1 MSIDQIEELAWVLC
15 DIPKHPSIKSCEQ
28 CGNKHCHA
36 IYYAERAINAGYR
49 KQSAV
54 IDEFSKRLKESP
66 IKCGLPLFGLSTKEE
81 IEEYFNG
88 IMLQVR
94 EAIDS
99 IAEEIKGGAE

>member
-49 KQSAV
+49 KQSEGAWV
-54 IDEFSKRLKESP
+54 EKNVFFAIYKCSICGEENLYKDGHACLSKFCP
-66 IKCGLPLFGLSTKEE
+66 NCGAK
-81 IEEYFNG
+81 
-88 IMLQVR
+88 M
-94 EAIDS
+94 
-99 IAEEIKGGAE
+99 KGV